1 VKYAA
6 KLKDYIIRFSKKGLS
21 PHEIS
26 FGVAVGIFVG
36 FIPLIGTHTVL
47 AIGLAYFLRLNT
59 LIVLLGTQ
67 ICNPLS
73 FPFMIFISA
82 EIGSLILNGSFLAV
96 RFSRHIDYLHL
107 YLWPII
113 VGSIVLGVVVSALSY
128 FLVRGFLRRSQEVIS
143 HRREK

>member
-1 VKYAA
+1 MKYVA

-21 PHEIS
+21 THEIS

-36 FIPLIGTHTVL
+36 FIPVLGTHTVL

-96 RFSRHIDYLHL
+96 KFSRDIDYLNR

-113 VGSIVLGVVVSALSY
+113 VGSIVLGIVVSGLSY
-128 FLVRGFLRRSQEVIS
+128 FLVRGFLRRKRVI
-143 HRREK
+143 

>member
-1 VKYAA
+1 MKYVA

-21 PHEIS
+21 THEIS

-36 FIPLIGTHTVL
+36 FIPVLGTHTVL

-96 RFSRHIDYLHL
+96 KFSRDIDYLNR

-113 VGSIVLGVVVSALSY
+113 VGSIVLGIVVSGLSY
-128 FLVRGFLRRSQEVIS
+128 FLVRGFLRRRRVI
-143 HRREK
+143 

>member
-1 VKYAA
+1 VKYVA

-21 PHEIS
+21 THEIS
-26 FGVAVGIFVG
+26 FGVAVGIFIG

-82 EIGSLILNGSFLAV
+82 EIGSLILNGSFLSV
-96 RFSRHIDYLHL
+96 KFSHNVDYLSR

-128 FLVRGFLRRSQEVIS
+128 FIVRGFLRRSREVIS
-143 HRREK
+143 HRRER

>member
-1 VKYAA
+1 VKYVA

-21 PHEIS
+21 THEIS

-36 FIPLIGTHTVL
+36 FIPVLGTHTVL

-96 RFSRHIDYLHL
+96 KFSRDIDYLNR

-113 VGSIVLGVVVSALSY
+113 VGSIVLGIVVSGLSY
-128 FLVRGFLRRSQEVIS
+128 FLVRGFLRRRRVI
-143 HRREK
+143 

>member
-1 VKYAA
+1 MKYAA

-21 PHEIS
+21 THEIS

-67 ICNPLS
+67 VCNPLS
-73 FPFMIFISA
+73 FPFMIFVSA

-113 VGSIVLGVVVSALSY
+113 VGSIVLGAVVSALSY
-128 FLVRGFLRRSQEVIS
+128 FLVRGFLKRTQQVIS
-143 HRREK
+143 HRKGR

>member
-1 VKYAA
+1 MKYAA

-21 PHEIS
+21 THEIS

-36 FIPLIGTHTVL
+36 FIPIIGTHTVL

-73 FPFMIFISA
+73 FPLIIFISA
-82 EIGSLILNGSFLAV
+82 EAGSLILNGSLLPV
-96 RFSRHIDYLHL
+96 KFSRNMNYLHL

-113 VGSIVLGVVVSALSY
+113 VGGIVLGVVVAALSY
-128 FLVRGFLRRSQEVIS
+128 FLVRGFLRRSREVIS
-143 HRREK
+143 HRRER

>member
-1 VKYAA
+1 VKYVA

-21 PHEIS
+21 THEIS

-47 AIGLAYFLRLNT
+47 AIALAYFLRLNT

-82 EIGSLILNGSFLAV
+82 EIGSLILNGGFLAV
-96 RFSRHIDYLHL
+96 KFSRHIDYLHL

-113 VGSIVLGVVVSALSY
+113 VGSVVLGIVVSALSY
-128 FLVRGFLRRSQEVIS
+128 FLVRGFLKRR
-143 HRREK
+143 RG

>member
-1 VKYAA
+1 VKYVA
-6 KLKDYIIRFSKKGLS
+6 KLKDFIIRFSKQGLS
-21 PHEIS
+21 THEIS

-73 FPFMIFISA
+73 FPFMIFVSA
-82 EIGSLILNGSFLAV
+82 EIGSLILNGHFLAV
-96 RFSRHIDYLHL
+96 KFSRHIDYLHL

-113 VGSIVLGVVVSALSY
+113 VGSVVLGFVVSALSY
-128 FLVRGFLRRSQEVIS
+128 FLVRGFLRRSQEVLS
-143 HRREK
+143 HRRGK

>member
-1 VKYAA
+1 MKYVA

-21 PHEIS
+21 THEIS

-96 RFSRHIDYLHL
+96 KFSHDIDYLSR

-113 VGSIVLGVVVSALSY
+113 VGSIVLGIVVSGLSY
-128 FLVRGFLRRSQEVIS
+128 FLVRGFLRR
-143 HRREK
+143 RRG